1 MRLVT
6 VEDLKEGDILAND
19 VLLEDYTVVLGKGT
33 VIKEPYID
41 KLREIGIYTVY
52 IEENSEIP
60 IQSEEVK
67 PSAEPV
73 PEVKKKPMEAVKAPT
88 PKPTPEVKPKPAEAA
103 KPTPKPTP
111 EVKPKPVEATEP
123 TPKPTPQVKPK
134 KPEEA
139 KQIPL
144 KPASEVKAK
153 QSEADKP
160 APKAAPE
167 VQTKKPEVAKQPET
181 AKASSEIQTKKT
193 ETKRTPKISME
204 KITILRDDV
213 EEQIKNKIKD
223 ILELHIYQHT
233 EGLEK
238 IAETAQNIISDII
251 EEDEVIEKVYDVKE
265 RSADIYEHSLQVC
278 TIATLIAL
286 KLGMTEKQVY
296 DISVSSLIHDLGLRY
311 LVVRYEDQDINLLPA
326 KDQEEYKK
334 HPIYG
339 YTAVKN
345 ETWLSEN
352 AKGIVLNHHER
363 KDKSGYPLGTDL
375 LSRMTQVV
383 GVCDEFDELICGVG
397 KARVRVHE
405 AINNVRNYSGI
416 WFDSDIVDAFLQLI
430 AVYPVGS
437 RVKTN
442 QGELGIVMRQNA
454 HFPERPIIRIIKD
467 QYGQDMRTEKIVD
480 LIKETT
486 VVIQEVVK

>member
-52 IEENSEIP
+52 IEENSEAP
-60 IQSEEVK
+60 IQSEAVK

-73 PEVKKKPMEAVKAPT
+73 PEVKTKPMEAVKAPM

-103 KPTPKPTP
+103 KPTPKPAEAP
-111 EVKPKPVEATEP
+111 KAAVPKP
-123 TPKPTPQVKPK
+123 
-134 KPEEA
+134 
-139 KQIPL
+139 
-144 KPASEVKAK
+144 EVKAK
-153 QSEADKP
+153 QSEAPKAAAPKP
-160 APKAAPE
+160 APEVKSKPAETSKAAPE

-467 QYGQDMRTEKIVD
+467 QYGQDMRTEKVVD

>member
-33 VIKEPYID
+33 IIKDQYIE
-41 KLREIGIYTVY
+41 KLREIGIFTVY
-52 IEENSEIP
+52 IEENDGTQIP
-60 IQSEEVK
+60 EVAPEEVK
-67 PSAEPV
+67 QSEPAKTEPKVTSNPQMAKEEPKEAPKPQSAKEVLPKEEPKVAPKPQLAKAEP
-73 PEVKKKPMEAVKAPT
+73 KA
-88 PKPTPEVKPKPAEAA
+88 E
-103 KPTPKPTP
+103 
-111 EVKPKPVEATEP
+111 
-123 TPKPTPQVKPK
+123 
-134 KPEEA
+134 
-139 KQIPL
+139 
-144 KPASEVKAK
+144 S
-153 QSEADKP
+153 S
-160 APKAAPE
+160 
-167 VQTKKPEVAKQPET
+167 AKQPE
-181 AKASSEIQTKKT
+181 EIKQPESQK
-193 ETKRTPKISME
+193 TPKISME

-223 ILELHIYQHT
+223 ILELHVYQRT
-233 EGLEK
+233 EGLQK

-251 EEDEVIEKVYDVKE
+251 EEDEVVEKVYDVKE

-286 KLGMTEKQVY
+286 KLDLTEKQVY

-326 KDQEEYKK
+326 KEQEEYKK

-339 YTAVKN
+339 YTAIKN

-352 AKGIVLNHHER
+352 AKEIVLNHHER
-363 KDKSGYPLGTDL
+363 KDRSGYPLGTDL
-375 LSRMTQVV
+375 ISRMTQIV
-383 GVCDEFDELICGVG
+383 GVCDEFDELICGIG

-405 AINNVRNYSGI
+405 AINNIRNYSGI

-454 HFPERPIIRIIKD
+454 HFPERPIIRIVKD
-467 QYGQDMRTEKIVD
+467 RYGQDIRTEKIID

>member
-33 VIKEPYID
+33 VIKDQYIE
-41 KLREIGIYTVY
+41 KLREIGIFTVY
-52 IEENSEIP
+52 IEENDGTP
-60 IQSEEVK
+60 I
-67 PSAEPV
+67 
-73 PEVKKKPMEAVKAPT
+73 PEVA
-88 PKPTPEVKPKPAEAA
+88 
-103 KPTPKPTP
+103 
-111 EVKPKPVEATEP
+111 
-123 TPKPTPQVKPK
+123 
-134 KPEEA
+134 PEEA
-139 KQIPL
+139 KQSEPAKTEPKATSKPQLEKEEPL
-144 KPASEVKAK
+144 KEEPK
-153 QSEADKP
+153 D
-160 APKAAPE
+160 APKPQSAIEVLPKEEPKVAP
-167 VQTKKPEVAKQPET
+167 KPQLAKAEPKAESSAKQPE
-181 AKASSEIQTKKT
+181 EIKQPESQK
-193 ETKRTPKISME
+193 TPKISME

-223 ILELHIYQHT
+223 ILELHVYQRT
-233 EGLEK
+233 EGLQK

-251 EEDEVIEKVYDVKE
+251 EEDEVVEKVYDVKE

-286 KLGMTEKQVY
+286 KLGLTEKQVY

-326 KDQEEYKK
+326 KEQEEYKK

-339 YTAVKN
+339 YTAIKN

-352 AKGIVLNHHER
+352 AKEIVLNHHER
-363 KDKSGYPLGTDL
+363 KDRSGYPLGTDL
-375 LSRMTQVV
+375 ISRMTQIV
-383 GVCDEFDELICGVG
+383 GVCDEFDELICGIG

-405 AINNVRNYSGI
+405 AINNIRNYSGI

-454 HFPERPIIRIIKD
+454 HFPERPIIRIVKD
-467 QYGQDMRTEKIVD
+467 RYGQDIRTEKIID